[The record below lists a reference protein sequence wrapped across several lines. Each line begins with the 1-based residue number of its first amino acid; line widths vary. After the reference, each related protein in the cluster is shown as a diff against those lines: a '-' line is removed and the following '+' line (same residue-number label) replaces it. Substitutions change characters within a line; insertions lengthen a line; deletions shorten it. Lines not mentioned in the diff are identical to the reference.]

1 MTLRQ
6 ITEFTMPRGE
16 LIDLS
21 LSTDDERP
29 RAQER
34 AKGSNV
40 ALGVTLKKSHGVY
53 CESTNIDSEWQG
65 VPSKRRKLK
74 HTLGSND
81 VGFAMVEDFREN
93 RSSSLPEIAAPTVA
107 KSDRRGKPADPWDS
121 EFLMLSPEER
131 SITSDLNIRRN
142 ESRTLPS
149 DESEDSFP
157 ENIIFGGTHQP
168 MKVAKLSQRTSA
180 LLARLEHP
188 AKRKNPLSEKNA
200 NPIEKVSRER
210 SCSVKF
216 DNEELGSQ
224 KVQKSVDDKLTKRNK
239 TKLTDEEK
247 AAKAERDTLRA
258 AERTQKAQAK
268 EAALETKRIMKE
280 EKAKQKQL
288 DAALAEVNKSKL
300 DKKITGPEMIVDLP
314 SSIDGQQVDVQIR
327 DFLKNLHID
336 ASVYQSPVPNTI
348 KWRRKVK
355 SRFNATKG
363 HWEIVEPMLIEDD
376 KHVICL
382 MDAKEF
388 VDLASGASQ
397 HDVSNIEAHV
407 AKVKKAF
414 EGCKPIY
421 LIEGLH
427 TWMRKN
433 KTMLNRAYRTAVLGQ
448 TSERQ
453 DPTSG
458 MPQASNSRR
467 KKDVHKHVDED
478 VIEDAL
484 LQLQVTHRCL
494 VHHTTATMESAKWVA
509 IFTQQISMIPSRCFT
524 SFSILLVL
532 G

>member
-1 MTLRQ
+1 
-6 ITEFTMPRGE
+6 MPRGE

-21 LSTDDERP
+21 LSTDDESP
-29 RAQER
+29 RAQKE
-34 AKGSNV
+34 AEGSKT
-40 ALGVTLKKSHGVY
+40 APGVTLEKSHNIY
-53 CESTNIDSEWQG
+53 CESANIDSEWPG
-65 VPSKRRKLK
+65 APSKKRKLK
-74 HTLGSND
+74 HTSGSND
-81 VGFAMVEDFREN
+81 VGFATVEDFREN
-93 RSSSLPEIAAPTVA
+93 RSSSLPEVAAPTVA
-107 KSDRRGKPADPWDS
+107 KSHRRGKPADSWDS
-121 EFLMLSPEER
+121 DFLILSPEER
-131 SITSDLNIRRN
+131 SITSDFNVRRA
-142 ESRTLPS
+142 ELQTLPS

-168 MKVAKLSQRTSA
+168 TKVAKLSQRTSA

-188 AKRKNPLSEKNA
+188 AKRKKPLSEKSA
-200 NPIEKVSRER
+200 NQIERVSRER

-216 DNEELGSQ
+216 DNEELESQ
-224 KVQKSVDDKLTKRNK
+224 KVQKPVDDKPSKRFK

-258 AERTQKAQAK
+258 ANRIQKAQEK
-268 EAALETKRIMKE
+268 EEALEMKRIMKE
-280 EKAKQKQL
+280 EKIKQKQL

-314 SSIDGQQVDVQIR
+314 ASIDGQQVVIQIR

-336 ASVYQSPVPNTI
+336 ASLYQSPIPNMI

-363 HWEIVEPMLIEDD
+363 HWEIVEPMVIEDE

-397 HDVSNIEAHV
+397 HDISNIEAHV
-407 AKVKKAF
+407 AKVRKAF

-433 KTMLNRAYRTAVLGQ
+433 KAMLNRAYRTAVLGQ
-448 TSERQ
+448 TNELQ
-453 DPTSG
+453 DSTSG
-458 MPQASNSRR
+458 IPQNLKSRR
-467 KKDVHKHVDED
+467 KKDAHKYVDED

-484 LQLQVTHRCL
+484 LHLQVTHGCL
-494 VHHTTATMESAKWVA
+494 VHHTAATVESAKWVA

-524 SFSILLVL
+524 TFNIPLSGLTNLL
-532 G
+532 GENE